1 LKDRTSTFS
10 LYKRY
15 VIVAVIV
22 LMLCIATAACSKP
35 VKLVPRVS
43 SPPQKATST
52 NTTQVTEQTVDAS
65 TLLDQEGWQT
75 INTFKG
81 QNTFTTPPFEIQGI
95 KWRITWA
102 IDAID
107 PAYASFSAFVYSSKP
122 GSLPIQQI
130 ASSQG
135 RRSETVYIDS
145 GGQDYYIKVIA
156 ANLNSWTIT
165 VDDYLEERASSSVSP
180 VQIIYIKYQG
190 KVYPPDPEIGLC
202 YTRIEPDEYIE
213 IKNTTNEPQDI
224 RGWVLTNITKGYVRF
239 TFPAFFPLS
248 EGEIM
253 EPTILKPYQTV
264 RVYTDEINNESG
276 GFSFNF
282 GTGNYWNNEVPDTAV
297 LFNTEGKEISRKS
310 YTVRTDNAN

>member
-1 LKDRTSTFS
+1 MKDRTLTFS

-15 VIVAVIV
+15 VIFAVIV

-35 VKLVPRVS
+35 VKLVPRIS

-52 NTTQVTEQTVDAS
+52 NTTKVTEQTVDAS
-65 TLLDQEGWQT
+65 ALLDQEGWQT

-81 QNTFTTPPFEIQGI
+81 QNTFTTQPFEIQGI
-95 KWRITWA
+95 KWRFTWA

-135 RRSETVYIDS
+135 RSNETIYIDS

-165 VDDYLEERASSSVSP
+165 VDDYLEEKASSSVSP

-190 KVYPPDPEIGLC
+190 KVYPPDPENGLC

-213 IKNTTNEPQDI
+213 IKNMTNEPQDI

-239 TFPAFFPLS
+239 TFPAFYPLS

-282 GTGNYWNNEVPDTAV
+282 GTGNYWNNEVPNTAV